1 MTENKNEESTETNE
15 TPENGAGPEAEE
27 AVAPETEEV
36 AEAADELA
44 SSEDGQSPE
53 EEIAALKDKLLRSL
67 AENEN
72 LIRRARKDRED
83 ATKYAA
89 SNFARDMLGVA
100 DNLRRAME
108 AVPAELR
115 DGDDAVKA
123 FLEGV
128 QLTER
133 ELLST
138 LERHGIQKL
147 SPLGEKFDH
156 DRHEALFEVPTGP
169 DSGAKYLLDPVGR
182 ATFVVELSNAA
193 SGDVLLQAFADRTA
207 EPGSEG
213 AQSLEAIAALW
224 QALLLETFAY
234 LPAPQA
240 GAR

>member
-1 MTENKNEESTETNE
+1 MTEKKNEEAAETAETEE
-15 TPENGAGPEAEE
+15 SPENGAVPENEEAAAPEAD
-27 AVAPETEEV
+27 ETV
-36 AEAADELA
+36 EAANEADSPEG
-44 SSEDGQSPE
+44 GQTPE

-147 SPLGEKFDH
+147 APLGEKFDH
-156 DRHEALFEVPTGP
+156 DRHEALFEVPTSDTEPGTI
-169 DSGAKYLLDPVGR
+169 VQ
-182 ATFVVELSNAA
+182 VVEEGYIIHDRLLRAA
-193 SGDVLLQAFADRTA
+193 RVGIAKAPTDTGDDKEHSVDTTA
-207 EPGSEG
+207 
-213 AQSLEAIAALW
+213 
-224 QALLLETFAY
+224 
-234 LPAPQA
+234 
-240 GAR
+240 